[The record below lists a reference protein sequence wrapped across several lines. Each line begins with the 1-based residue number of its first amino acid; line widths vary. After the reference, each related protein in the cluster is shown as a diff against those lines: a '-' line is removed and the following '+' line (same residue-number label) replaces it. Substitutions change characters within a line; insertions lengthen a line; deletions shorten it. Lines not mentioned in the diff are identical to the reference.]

1 MNDSTSPGAVLSFIA
16 ATNSPDDAALVA
28 VFTDDAYV
36 NDWGREF
43 RGHEGVASWN
53 RTDNIGAG
61 MRFEFVSATN
71 MGDDVYKVT
80 LKAASR
86 RFSGIGTMRIA
97 VRGGLITRLEI
108 GWPLVRRLLT
118 LARRLSLGRRR

>member
-1 MNDSTSPGAVLSFIA
+1 MNDSTSPGAVRSFIA
-16 ATNSPDDAALVA
+16 ATNSADDAAFVA
-28 VFTDDAYV
+28 VFTEDAYI

-43 RGHEGVASWN
+43 RGHEGVAAWN

-61 MRFEFVSATN
+61 MRFELVSTTYD
-71 MGDDVYKVT
+71 GDDVFKVT

-86 RFSGIGTMRIA
+86 RFNGIGTMRIA

-118 LARRLSLGRRR
+118 LARRRS

>member
-1 MNDSTSPGAVLSFIA
+1 MNDSTIPEAVLSFIA
-16 ATNSPDDAALVA
+16 ATNSADDDAFVA
-28 VFTDDAYV
+28 AFTDDAYI

-61 MRFEFVSATN
+61 MHFELVSTTYD
-71 MGDDVYKVT
+71 GDDVFKVT

-86 RFSGIGTMRIA
+86 RFNGIGSMRIA

-108 GWPLVRRLLT
+108 GWPVVRRLLT
-118 LARRLSLGRRR
+118 LARRRS

>member
-1 MNDSTSPGAVLSFIA
+1 MNDSTIPEVLLSFIT
-16 ATNSPDDAALVA
+16 ATNSADDAAFVA
-28 VFTDDAYV
+28 VFTDDAYI

-53 RTDNIGAG
+53 HTDNIGAG
-61 MRFEFVSATN
+61 MHIELVSTAYD
-71 MGDDVYKVT
+71 GDGVFKVT

-86 RFSGIGTMRIA
+86 RFNGIGSMQIA

-108 GWPLVRRLLT
+108 GWPAVRRLLT
-118 LARRLSLGRRR
+118 LARRRS